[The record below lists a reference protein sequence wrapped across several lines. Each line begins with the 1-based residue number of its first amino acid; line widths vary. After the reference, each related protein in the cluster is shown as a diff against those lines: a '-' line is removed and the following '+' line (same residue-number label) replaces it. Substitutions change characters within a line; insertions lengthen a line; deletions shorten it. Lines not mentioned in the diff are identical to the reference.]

1 MSAAPDI
8 RRATPA
14 DASVLAELGA
24 TTFVETFAHL
34 YSREDLADFLAS
46 AHSPAYYERALAE
59 PGAAFWLAGHAGSPP
74 LGYAVAGPCKL
85 PVPALEPAAGEIRR
99 LYVRAAGQGHGLG
112 SRMLVI
118 ALDWL
123 VAQRHAPLYVGVWSG
138 NLGAQRLYE
147 RFGFA
152 KVGEYEFSVGRQLD
166 REFIL
171 KRADP

>member
-1 MSAAPDI
+1 MSPAPDI

-14 DASVLAELGA
+14 DVPALAELGA
-24 TTFVETFAHL
+24 ATFVETFGHL
-34 YSREDLADFLAS
+34 YTREDLADFLAS
-46 AHSPAYYERALAE
+46 GHSPAYYERALAE
-59 PGAAFWLAGHAGSPP
+59 PGAAFWIAGRAGEPP

-85 PVPALEPAAGEIRR
+85 PVPALEPGAGEIRR
-99 LYVRAAGQGHGLG
+99 LYVRAAGQGDGLG
-112 SRMLVI
+112 SRMLAM

-138 NLGAQRLYE
+138 NTGAQRLYQ

-152 KVGEYEFSVGRQLD
+152 KVGEYEFPVGRQLD

-171 KRADP
+171 KRAAP